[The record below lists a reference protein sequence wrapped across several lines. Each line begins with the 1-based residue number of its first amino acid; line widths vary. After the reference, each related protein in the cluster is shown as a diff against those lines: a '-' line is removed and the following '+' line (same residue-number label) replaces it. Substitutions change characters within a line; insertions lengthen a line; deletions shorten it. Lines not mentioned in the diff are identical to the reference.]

1 MARIWTSEASVPAV
15 AVTLATGESNNQ
27 PILFTTQYG
36 QTGDYTPANSE
47 TGPKS
52 IKLEW
57 VIKSVNVTLMR
68 DWDVS
73 QASIVVACNTPNAD
87 DELPTLPDVSAFR
100 GGNYPY
106 LWCEDEI
113 RIYAGYLNSSSTPIG
128 ANLLDEVPFDFE
140 AIDGKHQYDRNKP
153 LVPIFWGFIDKIE
166 FSGSSSGLQMIIS
179 CRDRVRVFSD
189 TKILSIPAFQG
200 NTKSQGSEAGPNGEG
215 KSSAF
220 NKGDR
225 AAILM
230 QLAQGASGS
239 TLGDSGGCSCWR
251 SIEEGP
257 YTVRYAENNS
267 DREGIEAIAF
277 ESPTKWTRSAALTP
291 MNEKANPR
299 FHIWTERPPIV
310 KGEANA
316 VLQVFN
322 KFPLEVVDALAKS
335 EERPMD
341 FYASHVNGDYVFGP
355 RSLDISG
362 FEDETRVYRTYF
374 FKKWPKELGSAPP
387 SPNQMI
393 ISMRSATSTMSTFNK
408 FVVVDSKNNGSSSF
422 LLENVEQGF
431 YAVPW
436 QLQGRTP
443 GVPCRTQVIYDGAL
457 ASYDNPD
464 QGALLVG
471 LSAARIWSRDVNGVQ
486 LELLGDPTWFPG
498 EAVRVYNSVLHDS
511 NIFTITDPDNS
522 ESHHYVIKNE
532 VEAKVNEAKSQSA
545 ALKAQACSETVASE
559 IADRMLNQNPARI
572 LTSGGDLVLPT
583 YKVRTIQHKILA
595 SGKRGWTTVIN
606 AVSDY

>member
-1 MARIWTSEASVPAV
+1 
-15 AVTLATGESNNQ
+15 
-27 PILFTTQYG
+27 
-36 QTGDYTPANSE
+36 
-47 TGPKS
+47 
-52 IKLEW
+52 
-57 VIKSVNVTLMR
+57 
-68 DWDVS
+68 
-73 QASIVVACNTPNAD
+73 
-87 DELPTLPDVSAFR
+87 
-100 GGNYPY
+100 
-106 LWCEDEI
+106 
-113 RIYAGYLNSSSTPIG
+113 
-128 ANLLDEVPFDFE
+128 
-140 AIDGKHQYDRNKP
+140 
-153 LVPIFWGFIDKIE
+153 
-166 FSGSSSGLQMIIS
+166 
-179 CRDRVRVFSD
+179 
-189 TKILSIPAFQG
+189 
-200 NTKSQGSEAGPNGEG
+200 
-215 KSSAF
+215 
-220 NKGDR
+220 
-225 AAILM
+225 M

-251 SIEEGP
+251 TIEEGP
-257 YTVRYAENNS
+257 YTVRYAESNS
-267 DREGIEAIAF
+267 DRQGAEAVAF
-277 ESPTKWTRSAALTP
+277 ESPTKWTRTAALSP
-291 MNEKANPR
+291 MNDKANPR

-322 KFPLEVVDALAKS
+322 KFPLEVVDSLAKS

-374 FKKWPKELGSAPP
+374 FKKWPKELGNTPP
-387 SPNQMI
+387 APNQMI

-422 LLENVEQGF
+422 LLENIEQGF

-464 QGALLVG
+464 QGALLLG

-486 LELLGDPTWFPG
+486 IELLGDPTWFPG
-498 EAVRVYNSVLHDS
+498 EAVRVYNSVLHDI
-511 NIFTITDPDNS
+511 NIFTITDPDAS
-522 ESHHYVIKNE
+522 ESHQYAIKEE
-532 VEAKVNEAKSQSA
+532 VASKVSEAKNQSA
-545 ALKAQACSETVASE
+545 TLKAQACSETVASE

-572 LTSGGDLVLPT
+572 LTSSGDLVLPT

-595 SGKRGWTTVIN
+595 SGKRGWTTTIN